1 MSAMTL
7 LVVLAAA
14 AAVFTLAR
22 GIFSMA
28 HGGEADRQQSHVLM
42 FKRVGWQA
50 LAVLLVLIVL
60 LIQLA

>member
-7 LVVLAAA
+7 LIVLAAA
-14 AAVFTLAR
+14 AAAFALAK

-28 HGGEADRQQSHVLM
+28 QGGEADQRQSHVLM